1 MSAGR
6 FDRRT
11 FLKAALATGLL
22 PACQD
27 HEPPARSNG
36 SKTAGGPKPAAAAT
50 AGGGRVVVL
59 GFDGVDPRLVERWMG
74 GGHLPHLAAL
84 AERGGLGALGSTSPP
99 NSPVAWSTFAS
110 GRDPSEHGVFGFI
123 KRDPRTYLPGTAPY
137 TIRGPRF
144 GPGGVRPPQA
154 TSHRIGPAWWDALD
168 RAGVPVGLLFVPYAF
183 PPPRL
188 RHGRVLAGL
197 GVPDGRFTNSSFTR
211 FTTEA
216 AAAGA
221 SDRVAG
227 GRIVRLAPQ
236 GSKLET
242 ALEGPRGPDKK
253 YLRVPL
259 QLEIDRRAGRLTI
272 AMGGKRAQLSE
283 GQRSDWFPVRFSAPG
298 FALAGRV
305 RFHLLEVRD
314 SLELYASPIQIDPGQ
329 PALTIGRPSDW
340 AVQAVAEHGLPTVG
354 WVHDTSAVNAGVLP
368 KEVFADAVLDTM
380 RARAELLLAEL
391 AAGQA
396 RVQVGVFTGTD
407 RAAHIFYRELEREDG
422 GPLRRVYSAMDA
434 IVGRVAASL
443 SPADRL
449 IVMSDHGFHPFERML
464 HVNTWLEQQGLF
476 KREKAD
482 AEIRFLRAVDWA
494 ATQAYALGNGQLYVN
509 QRGRESQ
516 GVVAAGKP
524 RQALLARL
532 REKLLALRD
541 PATGAKPIRAVEPVA
556 DRAAPGLAERAPDLQ
571 LAFAPGWRSSWA
583 TSLGGAP
590 TGDPLAPNPKA
601 WCGDH
606 AASAR
611 DETPGFLVADRRPKC
626 SDPDL
631 KDLATS
637 LVRLAGQQPSGPGR
651 DLWS

>member
-1 MSAGR
+1 MSTGR

-11 FLKAALATGLL
+11 FLKAALAAGLL

-27 HEPPARSNG
+27 DKPAARNNG
-36 SKTAGGPKPAAAAT
+36 RKAATALKPAAAET
-50 AGGGRVVVL
+50 GDGGRVVVL
-59 GFDGVDPRLVERWMG
+59 GFDGVDPRLVERWIAS
-74 GGHLPHLAAL
+74 GHLPHLAAL
-84 AERGGLGALGSTSPP
+84 SERGGLGALGSTSPP

-144 GPGGVRPPQA
+144 GTGEVRPPRA
-154 TSHRIGPAWWDALD
+154 TSHRLGPAWWDALD

-211 FTTEA
+211 FTSEP

-221 SDRVAG
+221 ADRVAG

-236 GSKLET
+236 GAELTT
-242 ALEGPRGPDKK
+242 ALEGPRGPEGE
-253 YLRVPL
+253 YLREPL
-259 QLEIDRRAGRLTI
+259 QLELDRRAGRVTI
-272 AMGGKRAQLSE
+272 ALGGERAQLSE
-283 GQRSDWFPVRFSAPG
+283 GQRSNWFPVRFSTPD
-298 FALAGRV
+298 FTLAGRV
-305 RFHLLEVRD
+305 RFHLLAVRD

-329 PALTIGRPSDW
+329 PALTIGTPRGW
-340 AVQAVAEHGLPTVG
+340 AQRAVAEHGLPTVG

-368 KEVFADAVLDTM
+368 KPVFLDAVLDTM
-380 RARAELLLAEL
+380 RDRADLLLAEL

-422 GPLRRVYSAMDA
+422 GPLRRVYAAMDA

-449 IVMSDHGFHPFERML
+449 IVMSDHGFHPFEHML

-476 KREKAD
+476 KREKAG
-482 AEIRFLRAVDWA
+482 AEIRFLRAVDWS
-494 ATQAYALGNGQLYVN
+494 ATQAYGLGNGQLYVN
-509 QRGRESQ
+509 QRGRELQ
-516 GVVAAGKP
+516 GVVAPGKP
-524 RQALLARL
+524 RRALLARL
-532 REKLLALRD
+532 REKLLELRD

-556 DRAAPGLAERAPDLQ
+556 DRAAPGLADRAPDLQ
-571 LAFAPGWRSSWA
+571 IAFAPGWRSSWE

-590 TGDPLAPNPKA
+590 TGDALAPNPKA

-611 DETPGFLVADRRPKC
+611 DETPGFLVADQRPKR

-637 LVRLAGQQPSGPGR
+637 LMRLAGQQPSGPGR

>member
-11 FLKAALATGLL
+11 FLKAALAAGLL

-27 HEPPARSNG
+27 DESPARSSGRKPAG
-36 SKTAGGPKPAAAAT
+36 SPKPAAT
-50 AGGGRVVVL
+50 ADGGRVVVL
-59 GFDGVDPRLVERWMG
+59 GFDGVDPRLVERWIG

-144 GPGGVRPPQA
+144 GSGGLRPPQA
-154 TSHRIGPAWWDALD
+154 SSHRVGPAWWDALD

-211 FTTEA
+211 FTTA
-216 AAAGA
+216 PAGA
-221 SDRVAG
+221 GESDRVAG

-259 QLEIDRRAGRLTI
+259 QLEIDRRAGRLAI
-272 AMGGKRAQLSE
+272 AMGDERAVLAE
-283 GQRSDWFPVRFSAPG
+283 GQRSDWFPIRFATAG
-298 FALAGRV
+298 FTLTGRV
-305 RFHLLEVRD
+305 RFHLLAIRD
-314 SLELYASPIQIDPGQ
+314 ELELYASPIQIDPGQ
-329 PALTIGRPSDW
+329 PAVTIGRPSDW

-368 KEVFADAVLDTM
+368 KAVFADAVLDTM
-380 RARAELLLAEL
+380 RARADLLLDEL
-391 AAGQA
+391 AAGRT

-422 GPLRRVYSAMDA
+422 GPLRRV
-434 IVGRVAASL
+434 AAGL
-443 SPADRL
+443 GPADRL

-476 KREKAD
+476 KREQAG
-482 AEIRFLRAVDWA
+482 AEIRFLRAVDWS

-509 QRGRESQ
+509 QQGRESQ

-524 RQALLARL
+524 RRALLARL
-532 REKLLALRD
+532 RESLLALRD

-556 DRAAPGLAERAPDLQ
+556 DRAASGLAERAPDLQ
-571 LAFAPGWRSSWA
+571 IAFAPGWRSSWE

-590 TGDPLAPNPKA
+590 SGDALAPNPKA

-611 DETPGFLVADRRPKC
+611 DETPGFLVADRKPKRG
-626 SDPDL
+626 DPDL

-637 LVRLAGQQPSGPGR
+637 LTRLAGQQPSGPGR